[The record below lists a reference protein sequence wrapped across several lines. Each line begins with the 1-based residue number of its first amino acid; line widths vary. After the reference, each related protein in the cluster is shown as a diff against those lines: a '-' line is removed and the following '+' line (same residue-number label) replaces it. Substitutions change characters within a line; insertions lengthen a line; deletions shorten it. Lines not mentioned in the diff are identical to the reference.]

1 MPVARRPAR
10 VCRPRLSRASPR
22 LRHGAARL
30 PQMGGTAPARKA
42 RAAKARFQADLPRP
56 ARSGRRAGPR
66 TVWLA
71 PATRPPLTQGTAD
84 GWAAR
89 PGAETARGGGPP
101 NLRRGSASPPRT
113 GPVRTRPLP
122 RGEEYRPYAGL
133 NTVCQEQN
141 RNNVALSLA
150 PVWEGVGPTAR
161 G

>member
-30 PQMGGTAPARKA
+30 PQIGRAAPAREA

-71 PATRPPLTQGTAD
+71 PPTRPPLTQGKAD
-84 GWAAR
+84 GWAKR
-89 PGAETARGGGPP
+89 PGAEPARGGGPP
-101 NLRRGSASPPRT
+101 TLRRGSASPPRT

-122 RGEEYRPYAGL
+122 RGEEFRPYAGL
-133 NTVCQEQN
+133 NTACQEQN
-141 RNNVALSLA
+141 RNDVALSPS
-150 PVWEGVGPTAR
+150 PVWERAGPT
-161 G
+161 GPG